1 MIKNVAH
8 YANIHGNSQFKDGC
22 RPGCY
27 NSDMTDPGNQKTS
40 ARAAPSPL
48 ERLITGADNALRTLA
63 VAAPQPARPSPAA
76 ETADRPL
83 SGPQQKLVAG
93 LMRINHAGEVAAQG
107 LYQGHALVSRSPELH
122 SKLQHAAEE
131 EYDHLAWCRERL
143 DQLDARPSLLNPV
156 WYAGAYAIGALSGLA
171 GDRWGLGFIEETE
184 RQVVEHL
191 DGHLRQLPPT
201 DERSRQILGTMQA
214 EEDAHGNGA
223 RDAGAAALPAPVKGA
238 MRIAAGIMKAS
249 AFRL

>member
-1 MIKNVAH
+1 MDAMSNQAV
-8 YANIHGNSQFKDGC
+8 N
-22 RPGCY
+22 RP
-27 NSDMTDPGNQKTS
+27 
-40 ARAAPSPL
+40 ARAKPASPL
-48 ERLITGADNALRTLA
+48 ERLIAGADNALRTLA
-63 VAAPQPARPSPAA
+63 VQAPQPARRSPASA
-76 ETADRPL
+76 TPDTRLGDDQA
-83 SGPQQKLVAG
+83 KLASG

-122 SKLQHAAEE
+122 AHLQHAAEE

-143 DQLDARPSLLNPV
+143 SELDARPSLLNPV

-191 DGHLRQLPPT
+191 DGHLKQLPEK
-201 DERSRQILGTMQA
+201 DQRSRQILGTMKA
-214 EEDAHGNGA
+214 EEDAHGAEA
-223 RDAGAAALPAPVKGA
+223 RDAGAADLPAPVKGV

-249 AFRL
+249 AFRI